1 MIKTMKENKEIY
13 KGDDDTIFSHFGA
26 HVFSN
31 AYDAKADG
39 GELSVSVA
47 EYIAARENQYNAL
60 RDEYLETG
68 TIKLEGYDD
77 TSNLVKG
84 SKYFD
89 DEELQARE
97 GRDDKIYKK
106 YEKTKNDYDENV
118 VISTPD
124 NAATAAP
131 DDSDV
136 LDSFKDDGEPDDEPL
151 EEED

>member
-1 MIKTMKENKEIY
+1 MP
-13 KGDDDTIFSHFGA
+13 
-26 HVFSN
+26 
-31 AYDAKADG
+31 
-39 GELSVSVA
+39 
-47 EYIAARENQYNAL
+47 EYIAASENQYNAL
-60 RDEYLETG
+60 RDEYLKTG

>member
-1 MIKTMKENKEIY
+1 MIPATSLREASILMMKSFRQEKAAMMKT
-13 KGDDDTIFSHFGA
+13 
-26 HVFSN
+26 
-31 AYDAKADG
+31 
-39 GELSVSVA
+39 
-47 EYIAARENQYNAL
+47 
-60 RDEYLETG
+60 
-68 TIKLEGYDD
+68 
-77 TSNLVKG
+77 
-84 SKYFD
+84 
-89 DEELQARE
+89 
-97 GRDDKIYKK
+97 YKK